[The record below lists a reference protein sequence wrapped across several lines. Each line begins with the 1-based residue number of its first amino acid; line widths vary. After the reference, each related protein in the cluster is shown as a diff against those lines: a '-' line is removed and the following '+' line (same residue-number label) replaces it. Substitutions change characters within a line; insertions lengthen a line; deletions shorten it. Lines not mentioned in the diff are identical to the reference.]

1 MNLKKTFYKI
11 LEVQEEIDD
20 LNSQIGELESKIIDQ
35 MNKIREEYSKYGIP
49 PLNIKYY
56 NENMSDYIPFLEIT
70 CTKQQIINIIDGDN
84 EIEEIKLQKKNENEY
99 KLYIEFPEF
108 YR

>member
-20 LNSQIGELESKIIDQ
+20 LNSEIGELESKIITE
-35 MNKIREEYSKYGIP
+35 MNTIRKEFAKYGIP
-49 PLNIKYY
+49 ELNIRYY
-56 NENMSDYIPFLEIT
+56 NEDMSDYIPYLEIT
-70 CTKQQIINIIDGDN
+70 CTKEQVISILNGDN

-99 KLYIEFPEF
+99 KLYIEYPDY